1 MAANP
6 RAIPLAGLR
15 ELRVP
20 LLRTTLLRVGL
31 ALLLLALLVVA
42 LLLVRDDGASA
53 SSSLIPGSEGGVIV
67 LDLSASI
74 GSTPHRRTANALR
87 YVQQT
92 RQSFGLVLFSD
103 TAYEA
108 VPPGTASTEMRPFMR
123 HFGNVRLF
131 PCIRRGS
138 RPCPGGTYQV
148 PEDTP
153 WEEYNR
159 LVEAAS
165 RGGSRVNPWA
175 SSFRSG
181 TRISRGLETARA
193 VLRREG
199 MAGLGVLLI
208 SDLDDSLFDVPQLT
222 QTLISFKEEGIPL
235 KVVGLRPSPEDREL
249 FRRVLGDD
257 AFVTRPE
264 LQRKRDALVRERRAG
279 AGADFPWGLAGVA
292 GLILVLLAL
301 NEHLCGRLT
310 WRRLVR
316 QEETA

>member
-1 MAANP
+1 VAANP
-6 RAIPLAGLR
+6 RAIPLADLR

-20 LLRTTLLRVGL
+20 LLRTAAVRIGL
-31 ALLLLALLVVA
+31 ALLLLALLA
-42 LLLVRDDGASA
+42 GAWAMVRDDDPGAGA
-53 SSSLIPGSEGGVIV
+53 SLIPGGDGGVIV

-74 GSTPHRRTANALR
+74 GSTPHLRTANALR

-92 RQSFGLVLFSD
+92 RQSFGMVLFSD
-103 TAYEA
+103 VAYEA
-108 VPPGTASTEMRPFMR
+108 VPPGTASTEMAPFMR
-123 HFGNVRLF
+123 HFGRTRLY

-138 RPCPGGTYQV
+138 RPCPAGTYQV

-159 LVEAAS
+159 LVEAAT
-165 RGGSRVNPWA
+165 RGGSRVNPW
-175 SSFRSG
+175 SGNFRSG
-181 TRISRGLETARA
+181 TRISRGLEAAREI
-193 VLRREG
+193 LRREG
-199 MAGLGVLLI
+199 MSGLGVLLI

-222 QTLISFKEEGIPL
+222 QTLIRFERENVPL
-235 KVVGLRPSPEDREL
+235 KVVGLRPSKDDREL

-264 LQRKRDALVRERRAG
+264 LQRRRDAVVREQRSG
-279 AGADFPWGLAGVA
+279 AGADFPVGLVA
-292 GLILVLLAL
+292 IGALILLLLAL

-316 QEETA
+316 GEGAA

>member
-6 RAIPLAGLR
+6 RAIPLADLR

-20 LLRTTLLRVGL
+20 LLRTALVRFVL
-31 ALLLLALLVVA
+31 ALLLLGLLA
-42 LLLVRDDGASA
+42 AAFMLVRGDDPATGA
-53 SSSLIPGSEGGVIV
+53 SLIPGGEGGVIV

-74 GSTPHRRTANALR
+74 GSTPHLRTANALR
-87 YVQQT
+87 YVQET
-92 RQSFGLVLFSD
+92 RQSFGMVLFSD
-103 TAYEA
+103 VAYEA

-123 HFGNVRLF
+123 HFARVRLY

-138 RPCPGGTYQV
+138 RPCPAGTYQV

-159 LVEAAS
+159 LVEAAT
-165 RGGSRVNPWA
+165 RGGSGVNPWA

-181 TRISRGLETARA
+181 TRISHGLETARA
-193 VLRREG
+193 TLRREG

-208 SDLDDSLFDVPQLT
+208 SDLDNSLFDGPQLT
-222 QTLISFKEEGIPL
+222 ETLIRYKQEGIPL
-235 KVVGLRPSPEDREL
+235 KIVGLRPSQDDREL

-264 LQRKRDALVRERRAG
+264 LQRKREALVRERRDG
-279 AGADFPWGLAGVA
+279 SGTDFPVALFGVT
-292 GLILVLLAL
+292 GLILLLLAL

-316 QEETA
+316 EEAAA

>member
-31 ALLLLALLVVA
+31 ALLLLALLVTA
-42 LLLVRDDGASA
+42 LLLVGRDGASA

-74 GSTPHRRTANALR
+74 GATPHRRTANALR

-92 RQSFGLVLFSD
+92 RQSFGLVFFSD

-181 TRISRGLETARA
+181 TRISRGLETARE

-199 MAGLGVLLI
+199 MAGRGVLLI

-222 QTLISFKEEGIPL
+222 QTLIGFKEEGIPL

-264 LQRKRDALVRERRAG
+264 LQRRRDALVRERREG
-279 AGADFPWGLAGVA
+279 AGADFPWALAGVA

-316 QEETA
+316 EEEAA

>member
-6 RAIPLAGLR
+6 RAIPLADLR
-15 ELRVP
+15 ELRLP
-20 LLRTTLLRVGL
+20 LLRTALVRFAL
-31 ALLLLALLVVA
+31 ALLLLGLLAVA
-42 LLLVRDDGASA
+42 FMLVRGDDSAAGA
-53 SSSLIPGSEGGVIV
+53 SLIPGGEGGVIV

-74 GSTPHRRTANALR
+74 GSTPHLRTANALR
-87 YVQQT
+87 YVQET
-92 RQSFGLVLFSD
+92 RQSFGMVIFSD
-103 TAYEA
+103 VAYEA
-108 VPPGTASTEMRPFMR
+108 VPPGTASTEMRSFMR
-123 HFGNVRLF
+123 HFGRVRLY

-138 RPCPGGTYQV
+138 RPCPVGTYEV
-148 PEDTP
+148 AEDTP

-159 LVEAAS
+159 LVEAAT
-165 RGGSRVNPWA
+165 RGGSRVNPWS

-181 TRISRGLETARA
+181 TRISQGLETARA
-193 VLRREG
+193 TLRREG

-222 QTLISFKEEGIPL
+222 QTLIRYEQEGIPL
-235 KVVGLRPSPEDREL
+235 KVVGLRPSEDDREL

-264 LQRKRDALVRERRAG
+264 LQRRRDALVRERRSG
-279 AGADFPWGLAGVA
+279 SGTDFPVGLVAVA
-292 GLILVLLAL
+292 GLILLLLAF

-316 QEETA
+316 EEGAA